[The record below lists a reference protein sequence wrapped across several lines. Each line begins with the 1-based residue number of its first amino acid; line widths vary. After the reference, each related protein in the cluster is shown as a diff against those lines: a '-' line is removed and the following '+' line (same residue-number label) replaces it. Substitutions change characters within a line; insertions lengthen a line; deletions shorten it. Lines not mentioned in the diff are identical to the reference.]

1 MGEEAKY
8 EGMCLLFDGLQ
19 QPILNKQVGKL
30 KAVFL
35 EPVHLRP
42 PSGKGSMSPSLSAI
56 CFSFVFVFSLLAQ
69 LTYVLLDIAIQELFP
84 ELNRVNRRSPSFA

>member
-42 PSGKGSMSPSLSAI
+42 PSGKGSMSP
-56 CFSFVFVFSLLAQ
+56 
-69 LTYVLLDIAIQELFP
+69 
-84 ELNRVNRRSPSFA
+84 